1 MLGATAALVLVTAS
15 FPFYLYA
22 AYIIILADPVTWGDL
37 RRHVIYITIGLVLNT
52 VPVVVWMVPRLF
64 GQLGGISTV
73 HAFLAL
79 QAYAFLIIAISGVW
93 KIFRA
98 KQKHDRYSN
107 PVDDIELDEL
117 DPERMGAW
125 RTRLRMGVIGW
136 MVFWTLAYV
145 TGVAL
150 YV

>member
-22 AYIIILADPVTWGDL
+22 AYVILLADPVTWRDL
-37 RRHVIYITIGLVLNT
+37 RRHVAYITVGLVLNT
-52 VPVVVWMVPRLF
+52 VPVVVWMIPRLF
-64 GQLGGISTV
+64 GQLGGLSTV
-73 HAFLAL
+73 HAFVAL
-79 QAYAFLIIAISGVW
+79 QAYAFLIVAISGVW

-98 KQKHDRYSN
+98 KQAHDRYAN
-107 PVDDIELDEL
+107 PDDIELDAL
-117 DPERMGAW
+117 NPEHMSAW

-136 MVFWTLAYV
+136 MVFWVFAYV
-145 TGVAL
+145 TGIAL